1 MLDGW
6 EILRSYKHF
15 PLPLSLSLLSVLA
28 QKWDGD
34 DMGGVSKIG
43 MVKEGLIE

>member
-6 EILRSYKHF
+6 EILCSYMNF
-15 PLPLSLSLLSVLA
+15 PLPLSQVSLLK
-28 QKWDGD
+28 KWDGD

-43 MVKEGLIE
+43 MVKGGLIK

>member
-15 PLPLSLSLLSVLA
+15 PLPLSLLSVLA

-43 MVKEGLIE
+43 MVKEGLIK